1 MSITSR
7 KLMASLM
14 RIFTA
19 ALFALFILFD
29 TYTWGKYVFLLLSAC
44 VFVLGLILNHGKVK
58 FKINAYAVLNILFI
72 CFVFASSLWA
82 IQPSDSVIMGRT
94 LLRTFVCAYAVYTTY
109 INLHELNISVL
120 LKAVMWAGYFV
131 AIYALIFYGMDRML
145 AAGSDSSLR
154 VDNEFSNVNTIGLAC
169 SLSCVI
175 QINLKFIDS
184 KTRLFPSVL
193 FMIPSIVVMSA
204 TQSRKAF
211 VFLIVGILGCVFVR
225 AQELHKGLFIK
236 TLKVLFWISI
246 LALIIYGFLQLE
258 VFDGIRERME
268 GILDAVLGNGKVDHS
283 TMVRNDLRSLGLEWF
298 LKYPFGGVGIA
309 NPHILAAKFLNF
321 DAYLHDNF
329 VEMLCGGGIVGFCL
343 YYAMYIYLFRLLWKY
358 RNVDRRRTAFF
369 ILWLLLMLA
378 MNYGMVTYYSKS
390 QNFYLMIH
398 FINVI
403 DLRRTA
409 RSICRSE
416 NMQLH

>member
-1 MSITSR
+1 M
-7 KLMASLM
+7 
-14 RIFTA
+14 
-19 ALFALFILFD
+19 
-29 TYTWGKYVFLLLSAC
+29 
-44 VFVLGLILNHGKVK
+44 
-58 FKINAYAVLNILFI
+58 
-72 CFVFASSLWA
+72 
-82 IQPSDSVIMGRT
+82 
-94 LLRTFVCAYAVYTTY
+94 
-109 INLHELNISVL
+109 
-120 LKAVMWAGYFV
+120 
-131 AIYALIFYGMDRML
+131 
-145 AAGSDSSLR
+145 
-154 VDNEFSNVNTIGLAC
+154 
-169 SLSCVI
+169 
-175 QINLKFIDS
+175 
-184 KTRLFPSVL
+184 
-193 FMIPSIVVMSA
+193 
-204 TQSRKAF
+204 
-211 VFLIVGILGCVFVR
+211 R

-343 YYAMYIYLFRLLWKY
+343 YYAMYIYLFRQLWKY

-369 ILWLLLMLA
+369 MLWLLLMLA

-416 NMQLH
+416 NMQVH